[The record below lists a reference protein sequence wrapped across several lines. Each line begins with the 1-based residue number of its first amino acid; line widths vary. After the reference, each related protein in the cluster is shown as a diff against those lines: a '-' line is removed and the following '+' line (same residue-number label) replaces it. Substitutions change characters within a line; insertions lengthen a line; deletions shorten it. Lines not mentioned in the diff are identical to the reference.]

1 VTFHAPVALWR
12 GGVLFDDIWLRGGER
27 ALPTPRKEKL
37 VADLTDALGRATM
50 TIVADYR
57 GLKVGDLQSL
67 RAQLRPHNAD
77 VKVAK
82 NTLAK
87 IAARAN
93 SLEVLESELVG
104 PTALVLAYDDVAQ
117 PAKIVNDFV
126 RSSRIL
132 QIRSGLLEGQIIAA
146 DRIDEI
152 ASLPSRDVLIG
163 KVVGGMTAPLYNIV
177 GVLSAPTRSLLYVL
191 QARASQLEAS
201 EAA

>member
-1 VTFHAPVALWR
+1 MTIHAPVALWR
-12 GGVLFDDIWLRGGER
+12 GGDLFDIIWLRGGER

-37 VADLTDALGRATM
+37 VEELTDALGRATM

-57 GLKVGDLQSL
+57 GLKVSDLQSL

-93 SLEVLESELVG
+93 NLEVLESELVG
-104 PTALVLAYDDVAQ
+104 PTALVMAYDDVAQ

-126 RSSRIL
+126 RTSRIL
-132 QIRSGLLEGQIIAA
+132 QVRSGLLEGQIIAA

>member
-1 VTFHAPVALWR
+1 M
-12 GGVLFDDIWLRGGER
+12 
-27 ALPTPRKEKL
+27 
-37 VADLTDALGRATM
+37 TDALGRATM

-67 RAQLRPHNAD
+67 RAQLRPHDAD

-93 SLEVLESELVG
+93 GLEALEPELVG
-104 PTALVLAYDDVAQ
+104 PTALVLAYGDVAQ

-126 RSSRIL
+126 RTSRIL
-132 QIRSGLLEGQIIAA
+132 QVRSGMLEGQIVAA
-146 DRIDEI
+146 GRVDEI
-152 ASLPSRDVLIG
+152 ASLPSRDVLIA
-163 KVVGGMTAPLYNIV
+163 KVVGGMTSPLYNIV
-177 GVLSAPTRSLLYVL
+177 GVLAAPTRSLLYVL

>member
-1 VTFHAPVALWR
+1 VTIHAPVALWR
-12 GGVLFDDIWLRGGER
+12 GGVLFVVIWLRGGER

-37 VADLTDALGRATM
+37 VEDLTDALGRATM

-57 GLKVGDLQSL
+57 GLKVSDLQSL

-126 RSSRIL
+126 RTSRIL
-132 QIRSGLLEGQIIAA
+132 QVRSGLLEGQIIAA

-163 KVVGGMTAPLYNIV
+163 KVVGGMTSPLYNIV